1 MKNNNFEIE
10 KHPQEIANKLFELS
24 KDMDFADYEED
35 KEKILSDLE
44 NALYYLKAVAENPYN
59 AEYFRTL
66 YKILEN
72 I

>member
-1 MKNNNFEIE
+1 MIE
-10 KHPQEIANKLFELS
+10 KFPDEIANKLFELS
-24 KDMDFADYEED
+24 KDMDFLDYEE
-35 KEKILSDLE
+35 EKKQILSDLE
-44 NALYYLKAVAENPYN
+44 NALYYLKAVAKNPYN

>member
-1 MKNNNFEIE
+1 MKNKNFKIE
-10 KHPQEIANKLFELS
+10 KFPDEIANKLFELA

-66 YKILEN
+66 YRILEN